1 MPKQTPKTSTPPED
15 KTYWMHD
22 DQIEDLVSNA
32 KAKGLTLDESIEKLA
47 SANYAINGVQVYL
60 TNFVST
66 WHNHETNKKI
76 KKFF

>member
-1 MPKQTPKTSTPPED
+1 MATKTAAKPSTSED

-66 WHNHETNKKI
+66 WHNHETNKQI